1 MCACF
6 LSLSSSLRCK
16 LKKLN
21 HRARPLQARATP
33 DDEGQGEGKGSH
45 DGSPRQVDD
54 ERLTL
59 SHLNQLSRRLDRRG
73 GHSFRNHASHGGA
86 QRELSGHKARFLV
99 SFKSSKRKRARAYK
113 HPSPPSDASRAS
125 TVNNTRHRTSPHRT
139 GSHIDASATPY
150 AWKSRP
156 ACATLS
162 TPQPR
167 YDPTPAIDAA
177 APRARKAIAHRAHKR
192 THIIHM
198 HRSRAVCDTPTREC
212 ATTPLSLARDRF
224 AIPKPHPRASSRARI
239 APSRDVP
246 HRPRAHRR
254 DARVSHASAPRAIAA
269 QRRAR
274 RPRRRARR
282 DGVLSSPRDSGHRS
296 ASHRIVNT
304 RTLSARRTAAAGLT
318 TLAEDFFAVVA
329 RACATVGRV
338 VEAVTANMMCVVV
351 YRCVGPAL
359 GHVSLDDVYVFF
371 TNIRLN
377 LSQYVVEPDRG
388 WFWGLAINIL

>member
-125 TVNNTRHRTSPHRT
+125 TVNSTRHRTSPHRT

-177 APRARKAIAHRAHKR
+177 APRARKAIAHRSHTR

-198 HRSRAVCDTPTREC
+198 HRSRAVCDTPMREC
-212 ATTPLSLARDRF
+212 ATTPRSLARDRF

-254 DARVSHASAPRAIAA
+254 DARVSHASAPRAIAT
-269 QRRAR
+269 RRR
-274 RPRRRARR
+274 TQRPRRRARR
-282 DGVLSSPRDSGHRS
+282 DGVLSSPRDSGHRI
-296 ASHRIVNT
+296 ASHRKHAYLIGAKDRGGGLDNLGGRLFRGRRARV
-304 RTLSARRTAAAGLT
+304 RDGRAGRGGGHGKHDVRRSVPMRRTGIGP
-318 TLAEDFFAVVA
+318 
-329 RACATVGRV
+329 RIVGRRV
-338 VEAVTANMMCVVV
+338 CILYKHPFKSIT
-351 YRCVGPAL
+351 
-359 GHVSLDDVYVFF
+359 
-371 TNIRLN
+371 IR
-377 LSQYVVEPDRG
+377 S
-388 WFWGLAINIL
+388 